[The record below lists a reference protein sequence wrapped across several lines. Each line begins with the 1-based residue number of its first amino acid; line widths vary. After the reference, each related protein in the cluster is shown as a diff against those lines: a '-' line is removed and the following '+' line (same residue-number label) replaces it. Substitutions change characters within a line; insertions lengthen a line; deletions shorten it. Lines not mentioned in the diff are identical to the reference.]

1 MKTIDHIKSGDLV
14 YCWGDIINLIICT
27 SLSDA
32 HEKIEILVYEIDRFD
47 DTASVTKY
55 LTSAEW
61 KTSFYYMAKDVWII
75 R

>member
-1 MKTIDHIKSGDLV
+1 M
-14 YCWGDIINLIICT
+14 IIYT
-27 SLSDA
+27 SSSDA

-55 LTSAEW
+55 LSSVEW
-61 KTSFYYMAKDVWII
+61 KYSFYYMVKDVGII